1 MTLTASASPA
11 ERKAP
16 PSHDPAEVR
25 GILERYPR
33 DASSL
38 VMLLQDIQDTYNHL
52 PCEALEQ
59 VAAALAVP
67 RSQVFSVATFYKVFS
82 LTPKGRRIV
91 RVCKGTACHV
101 RGAQLIADECE
112 RVLGVA
118 PGETSADG
126 EFTLEVVNCVGACA
140 MAPVVVVSASGA
152 GEKVH
157 GSVKPSRVE
166 KVLGVR
172 DAE

>member
-1 MTLTASASPA
+1 VTDTTAAGTARPD
-11 ERKAP
+11 P
-16 PSHDPAEVR
+16 HDPAAVAE
-25 GILERYPR
+25 LLARYPH

-38 VMLLQDIQDTYNHL
+38 VMLLQDIQDTFNYL

-59 VAAALAVP
+59 VARSLGVP
-67 RSQVFSVATFYKVFS
+67 RAQVFSVATFYKVFS

-101 RGAQLIADECE
+101 RGAQLVADECE

-118 PGETSADG
+118 AGETTGDG

-140 MAPVVVVSASGA
+140 MAPVVVVGEQYHGA
-152 GEKVH
+152 
-157 GSVKPSRVE
+157 VKPSRVR
-166 KVLGVR
+166 KLLGVT
-172 DAE
+172 DAQ